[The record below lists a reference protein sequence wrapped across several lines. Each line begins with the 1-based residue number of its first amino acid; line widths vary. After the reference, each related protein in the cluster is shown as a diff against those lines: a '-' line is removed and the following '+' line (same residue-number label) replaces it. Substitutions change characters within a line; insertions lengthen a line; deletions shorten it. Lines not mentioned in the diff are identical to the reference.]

1 MSGPVFLGLNV
12 PWNRFGYDIGGGEWD
27 AGWFDNVFSLAS
39 NASANAVRVFLHADA
54 RATPSYDN
62 ATHQVTGLPGA
73 FLPELLELVVLAR
86 SHRLVLQ
93 LVLWSFDLC
102 KRSFGADLIS
112 NSTLVEGYI
121 ARALEPMLAA
131 LAGAPGGSD
140 HVVLELIN
148 EPEWCVVDSCTT
160 EWCIPLAAMQR
171 FVGLL
176 AAGVHAASPLPVT
189 VGSASLKWSGSDNS
203 SAEGN
208 WWSDRALFDAAAG
221 GKDPPALARL
231 DLVNVHLWE
240 WMVDPVWGYDPCRA
254 PAAYWGAEKPIVV
267 AEMPDSLANRSAD
280 GLLGCAVGQGFRGG
294 LFWAVND
301 PAHPLR
307 DAYQALHLRVA
318 KDNSFESLVAWLHRL
333 PTGNAEPTLPPPHES
348 ATARAAAEKTGI
360 QAAFFA
366 VAIALATAL
375 MRMRRQNFSLTSRYR
390 RLALVSPIRRAHRT
404 RQWNS
409 EAPMREVNFIF

>member
-1 MSGPVFLGLNV
+1 MAREITRGRASEGCALVATQRGWGHLSRSMSGPVFLGLNV

-73 FLPELLELVVLAR
+73 FLPELCAPLHPPSRRPKNPASHHTLPTATRALRLELVALAR

-267 AEMPDSLANRSAD
+267 SA
-280 GLLGCAVGQGFRGG
+280 AP
-294 LFWAVND
+294 N
-301 PAHPLR
+301 PLT
-307 DAYQALHLRVA
+307 HVA
-318 KDNSFESLVAWLHRL
+318 RPPLSYH
-333 PTGNAEPTLPPPHES
+333 PPP
-348 ATARAAAEKTGI
+348 
-360 QAAFFA
+360 
-366 VAIALATAL
+366 
-375 MRMRRQNFSLTSRYR
+375 
-390 RLALVSPIRRAHRT
+390 P
-404 RQWNS
+404 
-409 EAPMREVNFIF
+409 

>member
-1 MSGPVFLGLNV
+1 MAREITRGRASEGCALVATQRGWGHLSRSMSGPVFLGLNV

-73 FLPELLELVVLAR
+73 FLPELCAPLHPPPRRPKNPASHHTLPTATRALRLELVALAR

-131 LAGAPGGSD
+131 LASASGGSD

-160 EWCIPLAAMQR
+160 ERCIPLAAMQR

-176 AAGVHAASPLPVT
+176 AAGVHAASPLRVT
-189 VGSASLKWSGSDNS
+189 VGSASLKWSGSGAIPFDTS
-203 SAEGN
+203 GAIP
-208 WWSDRALFDAAAG
+208 SDTSEVSKVSRPNAAASRRSPVFGAAALRPRCRGIAVGIAMPIASHDAAASRHRISRCRG
-221 GKDPPALARL
+221 TAAS
-231 DLVNVHLWE
+231 HLT
-240 WMVDPVWGYDPCRA
+240 
-254 PAAYWGAEKPIVV
+254 
-267 AEMPDSLANRSAD
+267 MPR
-280 GLLGCAVGQGFRGG
+280 
-294 LFWAVND
+294 
-301 PAHPLR
+301 HR
-307 DAYQALHLRVA
+307 DAGIDA
-318 KDNSFESLVAWLHRL
+318 FTFL
-333 PTGNAEPTLPPPHES
+333 PFHSNT
-348 ATARAAAEKTGI
+348 I
-360 QAAFFA
+360 
-366 VAIALATAL
+366 
-375 MRMRRQNFSLTSRYR
+375 
-390 RLALVSPIRRAHRT
+390 RAHVHHVLR
-404 RQWNS
+404 
-409 EAPMREVNFIF
+409 